1 MDYVVCT
8 KLQSDPVP
16 PAEFAGLIREIGAHR
31 RVLSTDGGQP
41 GNPPPVEMY
50 LEMISDLLAEGI
62 TPAEIRQMSV
72 ETPAALLNL

>member
-1 MDYVVCT
+1 M
-8 KLQSDPVP
+8 
-16 PAEFAGLIREIGAHR
+16 
-31 RVLSTDGGQP
+31 STDGGQP